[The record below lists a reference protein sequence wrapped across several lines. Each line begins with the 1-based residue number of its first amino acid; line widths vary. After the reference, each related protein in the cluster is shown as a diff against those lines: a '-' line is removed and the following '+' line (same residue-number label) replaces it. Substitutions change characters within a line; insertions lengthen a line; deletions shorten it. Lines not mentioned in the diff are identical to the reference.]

1 MSPDRVGTVRRSP
14 SGVVAVRVEQE
25 SHTGSSWLA
34 SLFRDDGPGTKVRF
48 NYWRSDRD
56 VADWEIIHRPPAPP
70 HPVGTMLRRGGKTRN
85 GIPFWEVA
93 VRSEKGWVVTD
104 KTGPWASLQ
113 EKQPHDDE
121 DGAWEVVHGS
131 VDGARAS

>member
-1 MSPDRVGTVRRSP
+1 MSDRVGTVRRSP
-14 SGVVAVRVEQE
+14 DGVVAVQ
-25 SHTGSSWLA
+25 TDAGFGSTWLA
-34 SLFRDDGPGTKVRF
+34 SISTDQRPSGTRF
-48 NYWRSDRD
+48 SHWRSNKD
-56 VADWEIIHRPPAPP
+56 VADWEVIHRPPAPP